1 MNVWND
7 SVKIFICIYSSKIFE
22 IMIIGFNRIV
32 VFLRFLEIFKVLKN
46 DVKMFIK
53 LGYLCNLYKI
63 EKIYKM
69 YIILICL

>member
-7 SVKIFICIYSSKIFE
+7 SVKIFICIYSIKIFE

-32 VFLRFLEIFKVLKN
+32 VFLRFLEIFKVLIN

-63 EKIYKM
+63 KKIYKM

>member
-7 SVKIFICIYSSKIFE
+7 SVKIFICIYSIKIFE

-32 VFLRFLEIFKVLKN
+32 VFLRFLEIFKVLIN